1 MSYINKL
8 PWRRYIKSISPAM
21 VEVLVIGGIM
31 LLMAGCVGQQ
41 TSTTTPT
48 TSTTKKQEL
57 FEKAPVSSNE
67 YETPDILRASEI
79 IPPELL
85 EGKNYNV
92 HEDVLTYGFTNYY
105 TIMSPFGT
113 FEAEGDDMLRTRIH
127 EIKAIAALQNIKKS
141 KAFGEAAKKAA
152 TSSVKGAWG
161 LISQPVKTISGV
173 PKGVGRLFSRVG
185 EMVKGDRGDSEDSVA
200 KELIGFSAV
209 KRQYAHKMGVDVYS
223 SNEVLQRELNSVSWA
238 GFAGGAGV
246 SLATLAVKSAST
258 VAYISIRGTKF
269 IHGMNQIL
277 LDNAPEDLRRLNR
290 EKLLQMGVEESVIEE
305 FLRNPNFSPRHETI
319 LVHALAEME
328 GVRNR
333 DQFIKQAYFAESELD
348 ASTFQRIAEMIHG
361 YHTQVGP
368 ISEIIPVRR
377 VAVGYTSD
385 QTIVIALPADY
396 IYWTERADLGLD
408 AIMRLQAV
416 ERPVKRVELWVT
428 GRISQKA
435 RKEFEAKGL
444 VVKDQIG
451 DKLMPPSS

>member
-1 MSYINKL
+1 MIM
-8 PWRRYIKSISPAM
+8 A
-21 VEVLVIGGIM
+21 LVMGGIM
-31 LLMAGCVGQQ
+31 LFMASCVSQQ
-41 TSTTTPT
+41 KSMTTPT
-48 TSTTKKQEL
+48 TSTTKKQDL

-105 TIMSPFGT
+105 TITSPYGT
-113 FEAEGDDMLRTRIH
+113 FEAEGDDMLRNRIH
-127 EIKAIAALQNIKKS
+127 EIKAIAALQEIKKS
-141 KAFGEAAKKAA
+141 NAFGEAAKNAA

-161 LISQPVKTISGV
+161 LISQPVKTVSGV

-185 EMVKGDRGDSEDSVA
+185 EMVKGDRGDSEDSVT

-209 KRQYAHKMGVDVYS
+209 KRKYAHKMGVDAYS

-238 GFAGGAGV
+238 GFAGGVGV
-246 SLATLAVKSAST
+246 SLATIAVKGASK
-258 VAYISIRGTKF
+258 VAYFSIRGTKF

-277 LDNAPEDLRRLNR
+277 LDNAPEDLRRINR
-290 EKLLQMGVEESVIEE
+290 EKLQQIGVEESVIEE

-319 LVHALAEME
+319 LVHVLSKME

-333 DQFIKQAYFAESELD
+333 DQFIKQALFAESELD
-348 ASTFQRIAEMIHG
+348 ASTFQRMAEMIYG

-368 ISEIIPVRR
+368 ISKIIPVRR

-385 QTIVIALPADY
+385 QTIVIALPMDY

-428 GRISQKA
+428 GKISQKA

-451 DKLMPPSS
+451 DELMPPAMLE

>member
-1 MSYINKL
+1 MNYINKL
-8 PWRRYIKSISPAM
+8 LWRKHIKSISPAM
-21 VEVLVIGGIM
+21 VAVLVMGNIM
-31 LLMAGCVGQQ
+31 FFMAGCVSQQ
-41 TSTTTPT
+41 KSTTTPT
-48 TSTTKKQEL
+48 TKKQDL
-57 FEKAPVSSNE
+57 FEKVPVSSNE
-67 YETPDILRASEI
+67 YETPDILRASEVL
-79 IPPELL
+79 PPNLL
-85 EGKNYNV
+85 EGKNYNI
-92 HEDVLTYGFTNYY
+92 HDDVLTYGFTNYY
-105 TIMSPFGT
+105 TIMSPLGT
-113 FEAEGDDMLRTRIH
+113 FEAEGDDMVRTRIH
-127 EIKAIAALQNIKKS
+127 EIKAIEALQDIKKS

-161 LISQPVKTISGV
+161 LISQPVKTVSGV
-173 PKGVGRLFSRVG
+173 PNGVGKLFSRVS
-185 EMVKGDRGDSEDSVA
+185 EMVKGDRGNMEDSVA
-200 KELIGFSAV
+200 RELIGFSAV

-246 SLATLAVKSAST
+246 SLATLAVKTASK
-258 VAYISIRGTKF
+258 VAYLSIRGTKF

-277 LDNAPEDLRRLNR
+277 LDSAPEDLRRLNR

-333 DQFIKQAYFAESELD
+333 DQFIKQALFAESELD
-348 ASTFQRIAEMIHG
+348 AATFQRIAEMIHG

-385 QTIVIALPADY
+385 QTIVIALPTDY
-396 IYWTERADLGLD
+396 IYWTRRADLGLD

-428 GRISQKA
+428 GKISQKA

-444 VVKDQIG
+444 VVKEQIG
-451 DKLMPPSS
+451 DELMPPSL